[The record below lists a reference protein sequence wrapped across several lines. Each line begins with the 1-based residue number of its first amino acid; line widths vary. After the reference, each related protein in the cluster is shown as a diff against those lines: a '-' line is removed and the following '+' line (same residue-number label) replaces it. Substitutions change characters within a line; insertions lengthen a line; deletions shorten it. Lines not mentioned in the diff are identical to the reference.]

1 MNESTDSTI
10 KDQQE
15 STRDVEGDSKDLK
28 STVVNNKLQATN
40 SLIDLIADSPFERY
54 SPRYHISSSPGWYRS
69 AITPSNPLSLLSPFP
84 GRSETT
90 ASDSVVSQRPP
101 VPKFLKSYKKTAKM
115 KRAEPSKVKDLSFKN
130 GQRVKV
136 MAQSITFIA
145 TWDCDAY
152 YAQRIEPC
160 STCLCRTRVIYR
172 SNTMEGDWEGRHIC
186 NYCHGLFD
194 IGPRTSST
202 VGYSYQLSWIS
213 NLYHRSLSSDC
224 VMLC

>member
-10 KDQQE
+10 KDEQD

-28 STVVNNKLQATN
+28 TTVVNNKLQATN

-90 ASDSVVSQRPP
+90 VSDSVVTQKPP
-101 VPKFLKSYKKTAKM
+101 VPKFPKPYKKTAEM
-115 KRAEPSKVKDLSFKN
+115 EQTEAPGVKDLSFKN

-145 TWDCDAY
+145 TWDRDAY
-152 YAQRIEPC
+152 YARRIEPC
-160 STCLCRTRVIYR
+160 STCLCRALVIYR
-172 SNTMEGDWEGRHIC
+172 SNMMEGDWEGRYIC
-186 NYCHGLFD
+186 NYCYGLSDNGLFD
-194 IGPRTSST
+194 ICPQT
-202 VGYSYQLSWIS
+202 
-213 NLYHRSLSSDC
+213 LSSLDH
-224 VMLC
+224 LC